1 MPTQK
6 PSSNN
11 NIFDIPSAL
20 ERTGGDY
27 SFLKELIDLYIEE
40 FSINLNQL
48 KKAIAQKNFPEI
60 QEIGHS
66 LKGSSGNLSLSSL
79 QKVSYEV
86 EKAGK
91 EKDITKSEEST
102 LLLENEFKR
111 LKGFLETHEEF
122 K

>member
-20 ERTGGDY
+20 ERAGGDY

-40 FSINLNQL
+40 FSTKLNQL
-48 KKAIAQKNFPEI
+48 KKAIAQKNFLEI

-79 QKVSYEV
+79 QEASYEV

-111 LKGFLETHEEF
+111 LKGFLETQEEF